1 MFKGFIID
9 KRSSSRFS
17 RRSSKWNSS
26 GSSKSDTIKGK
37 GKIAELLVQE
47 AFFEKH
53 QQVKNEAQRLRM
65 QEKLKARARAKI
77 LEHVELGEEKEL
89 QGEILGNGQ
98 QSLHSTQIKKENQG
112 ESSVPS

>member
-37 GKIAELLVQE
+37 GKLAELLVQE

-65 QEKLKARARAKI
+65 QENLRQGQELKF
-77 LEHVELGEEKEL
+77 L
-89 QGEILGNGQ
+89 NMW
-98 QSLHSTQIKKENQG
+98 S
-112 ESSVPS
+112 

>member
-65 QEKLKARARAKI
+65 QENLRQGQELKF
-77 LEHVELGEEKEL
+77 L
-89 QGEILGNGQ
+89 NMW
-98 QSLHSTQIKKENQG
+98 S
-112 ESSVPS
+112 

>member
-9 KRSSSRFS
+9 KRSSSRSS

-37 GKIAELLVQE
+37 GKLAELLVQE

-65 QEKLKARARAKI
+65 QEKLAKARARAKI
-77 LEHVELGEEKEL
+77 LENVELG
-89 QGEILGNGQ
+89 
-98 QSLHSTQIKKENQG
+98 
-112 ESSVPS
+112 